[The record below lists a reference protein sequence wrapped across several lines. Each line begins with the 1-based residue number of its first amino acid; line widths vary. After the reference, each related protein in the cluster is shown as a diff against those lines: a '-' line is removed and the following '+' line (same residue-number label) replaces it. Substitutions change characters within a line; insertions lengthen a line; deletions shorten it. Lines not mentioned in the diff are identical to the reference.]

1 MAHVLEN
8 EALSAEELMGN
19 IARGAVALPANKH
32 HKCLKGIGV
41 GQGLKTKINVNLGV
55 SRDVCCF
62 DREMN
67 KARMAVEF
75 KAHAVMDLSVFGD
88 TEAFRKR
95 LVNEIPLMIGTVP
108 IYDTLIRTKKRWKRS
123 PWRTGLKLW
132 RSMPETASILSPST
146 PDSTGPAPG
155 ESKKPPAVR
164 HCQPGGLHPL

>member
-1 MAHVLEN
+1 MTESYTTQMDAAQKGILTPQMAHVLEN

-108 IYDTLIRTKKRWKRS
+108 IYDTLIRTKKKGGR
-123 PWRTGLKLW
+123 
-132 RSMPETASILSPST
+132 
-146 PDSTGPAPG
+146 D
-155 ESKKPPAVR
+155 
-164 HCQPGGLHPL
+164 HPGGLV